1 VADKGSHRHDISDA
15 AWEKLE
21 PLLLGRRGICRCPAE
36 DNRRFINS
44 RPVDSSNWRT
54 MAGSTTLLWGW
65 EKHAQAFLP
74 MAGCR
79 RLGKNSSEIYGNG

>member
-1 VADKGSHRHDISDA
+1 MANKGLHRHDISDA

-54 MAGSTTLLWGW
+54 MARFTILLWGL
-65 EKHAQAFLP
+65 EKYAQAFLP

-79 RLGKNSSEIYGNG
+79 RLEKNSSEIRGSG